1 MLAFLS
7 TLLEQYGLAQKLVT
21 KVQKND
27 KNKLLAI

>member
-1 MLAFLS
+1 MLAYLS
-7 TLLEQYGLAQKLVT
+7 TLLEQYGLVQKIVT